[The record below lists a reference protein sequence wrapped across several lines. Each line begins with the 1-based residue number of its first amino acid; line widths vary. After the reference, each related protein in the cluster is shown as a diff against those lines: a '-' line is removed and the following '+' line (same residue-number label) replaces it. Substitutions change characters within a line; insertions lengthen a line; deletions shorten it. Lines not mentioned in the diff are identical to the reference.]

1 MPIDFSNLYSE
12 DICRKNLQNF
22 IIELSNSKEIYNK
35 YSYEECYRMYYNL
48 YIKNEKTI
56 LNNWISELIKSL
68 KEQGKIIRNIVVIS
82 DILLYILS
90 QKVEYRNN
98 VLDKKKFILLCN
110 DINVDIINKRYSFIF
125 SVHNILC
132 KDILKKILLEY

>member
-1 MPIDFSNLYSE
+1 MPIEFSNLYCQ

-56 LNNWISELIKSL
+56 LNKWISELIISL
-68 KEQGKIIRNIVVIS
+68 KIM
-82 DILLYILS
+82 
-90 QKVEYRNN
+90 
-98 VLDKKKFILLCN
+98 F
-110 DINVDIINKRYSFIF
+110 
-125 SVHNILC
+125 
-132 KDILKKILLEY
+132 LLELQTQFLKMCSFHYTFFTDIKPKPLLR

>member
-48 YIKNEKTI
+48 YIKNDKKIVNEWFSD
-56 LNNWISELIKSL
+56 LISVFKS
-68 KEQGKIIRNIVVIS
+68 QDQIICNIVLIS
-82 DILLYILS
+82 DILLYMLS
-90 QKVEYRNN
+90 QKIQYKNI
-98 VLDKKKFILLCN
+98 VLDKRKFILLCE
-110 DINVDIINKRYSFIF
+110 DINNNII
-125 SVHNILC
+125 
-132 KDILKKILLEY
+132 KKTLFYI